1 MTEKNEQQRERT
13 IHRVEKLKDYSIIA
27 NHGALNAELSWGAK
41 GLLWHMLT
49 RPDDWA
55 FYNEELA
62 KHSPEGLS
70 VIKKLIKELKA
81 AGYVARVPKKDP
93 VTKRV
98 TKWETVLYEK
108 PVIKEIPEAAPE
120 DEKPEGGN
128 STSGEKVEKPEVE
141 KPEGG
146 SSHTVENR
154 PLLST
159 NLKLNT
165 DLPLNTDLKDIPVGE
180 QAPEKT
186 NLPVPKIQEP
196 TAKLFLSEGKK
207 PKLSDDDISCLKML
221 FNIHTPAAIQEQI
234 LKSFKRLKEKGS
246 VKVDFEGKEYVITK
260 PEKLPIRYIYNS
272 MKNWSS
278 LRNAGKGGN
287 RVGKVRGHNKGNP
300 GRENKDYAK
309 GATPGMFI
317 E

>member
-55 FYNEELA
+55 FYNEELT
-62 KHSPEGLS
+62 KHSPES
-70 VIKKLIKELKA
+70 IRVTKKLIKELKE
-81 AGYVARVPKKDP
+81 AGYVAKVPKKDP

-98 TKWETVLYEK
+98 VKWETVLFEK
-108 PVIKEIPEAAPE
+108 PVITEKPEE
-120 DEKPEGGN
+120 EKPEGGN
-128 STSGEKVEKPEVE
+128 RTSGENEEKPEVQF
-141 KPEGG
+141 PEGG
-146 SSHTVENR
+146 SSHRVENV

-159 NLKLNT
+159 DLKLNT

-180 QAPEKT
+180 QAPEIT

-196 TAKLFLSEGKK
+196 TAKLFLLEGKK

-234 LKSFKRLKEKGS
+234 TKSFKRLKEKGS

-260 PEKLPIRYIYNS
+260 PETLPIRYIYNS

-278 LRNAGKGGN
+278 LRSVGKGGK
-287 RVGKVRGHNKGNP
+287 RVGTTGKNNKGNP
-300 GRENKDYAK
+300 SRENKDYAK

>member
-55 FYNEELA
+55 FYNEELT
-62 KHSPEGLS
+62 KHSPES
-70 VIKKLIKELKA
+70 IRVTKKLIKELKE
-81 AGYVARVPKKDP
+81 AGYVAKVPKKDP

-98 TKWETVLYEK
+98 VKWETVLFEK
-108 PVIKEIPEAAPE
+108 PVI
-120 DEKPEGGN
+120 
-128 STSGEKVEKPEVE
+128 TEKPEVQF
-141 KPEGG
+141 PEGG
-146 SSHTVENR
+146 SSHRVENV

-159 NLKLNT
+159 DIKLNT
-165 DLPLNTDLKDIPVGE
+165 DLPLNTDIKDIPVGE
-180 QAPEKT
+180 QAPEIT

-196 TAKLFLSEGKK
+196 TAKLFLLEGKK

-234 LKSFKRLKEKGS
+234 TKSFKRLKEKGS
-246 VKVDFEGKEYVITK
+246 VRVDFEGKEYVITK
-260 PEKLPIRYIYNS
+260 PETLPIRYIYNS

-278 LRNAGKGGN
+278 LRGAGKGGK
-287 RVGKVRGHNKGNP
+287 RVGTTGKNNKGNP
-300 GRENKDYAK
+300 SRENKDYAK
-309 GATPGMFI
+309 GAAPGMFI